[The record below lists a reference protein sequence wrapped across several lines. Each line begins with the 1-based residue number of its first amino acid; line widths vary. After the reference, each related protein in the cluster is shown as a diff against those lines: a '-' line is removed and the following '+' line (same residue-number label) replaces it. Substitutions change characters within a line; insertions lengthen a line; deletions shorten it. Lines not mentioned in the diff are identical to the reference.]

1 MSAAQLVGFTV
12 LNLRTLLPVMQSAV
26 GRNIGSV
33 ADAANLDPPLHHMVS
48 VASIKDANIKPS
60 AESVR
65 NYAHMFHAI
74 IVVGCD
80 QRDTAEVLSI
90 AAMPSIVQAT
100 KERGVDC
107 VLLAGTVEQWI
118 DAVMRG
124 CHRSVSREVRSVY
137 NDIYHLFAKLKMKS
151 LFPSPT
157 ENNDSTFYLT

>member
-12 LNLRTLLPVMQSAV
+12 LNLRTFLPVMQSAT
-26 GRNIGSV
+26 GRNVGSV
-33 ADAANLDPPLHHMVS
+33 ADEADLDPPLHHMVS
-48 VASIKDANIKPS
+48 VAAIKDQNIKAS

-80 QRDTAEVLSI
+80 ERDTAEVLSI
-90 AAMPSIVQAT
+90 AAMPSIVQPT
-100 KERGVDC
+100 KVRGVDC

-124 CHRSVSREVRSVY
+124 CHRSVSREVRQVYNSVY
-137 NDIYHLFAKLKMKS
+137 QLFAKLKMKS

-157 ENNDSTFYLT
+157 ENNDQTFYLT